1 MQGYILHKTSIKNQ
15 DLLLRVLTPNKLIE
29 LYRFYGMRHSIIDTG
44 RKIDFDIQH
53 NGYFIPKM
61 RNILQLSY
69 PWEKEYERVY
79 VWKTF
84 ISLLNAHLKEIDE
97 LEDFYFD
104 LLDWGAHILSKQH
117 PMRVVIEMGVKLLL
131 HEGRNTRHHQNICF
145 VCEQEL
151 AENIAL
157 GRSFLFAHPRCINAE
172 VMQKNKITQLLSSGS
187 SVHLSDE
194 EIEQIWNVFIQGL

>member
-79 VWKTF
+79 EEC
-84 ISLLNAHLKEIDE
+84 I
-97 LEDFYFD
+97 
-104 LLDWGAHILSKQH
+104 
-117 PMRVVIEMGVKLLL
+117 P
-131 HEGRNTRHHQNICF
+131 
-145 VCEQEL
+145 
-151 AENIAL
+151 AL
-157 GRSFLFAHPRCINAE
+157 
-172 VMQKNKITQLLSSGS
+172 V
-187 SVHLSDE
+187 SV
-194 EIEQIWNVFIQGL
+194 